1 MSTVHI
7 AEFTD
12 PGCPWAFSAEPHR
25 RRLDW
30 LFGDQLAWT
39 PVMVGLAE
47 TGDDYEAKGFT
58 TEKLSDSLKQIG
70 AAHGM
75 PIDSSLRPR
84 MSGTLP
90 ACRAVVAARLHAP
103 QATRALLRAL
113 RVHSFAGGLL
123 DDPETLAE
131 AAVDAGLD
139 PEALASWMDG
149 DDVREALAQDM
160 HRARHPAPAAL
171 GQDHKLAA
179 WEGGRRYT
187 CPSYELTLEGEADTL
202 LVAPGFQPLAAYE
215 VLLANLAPDLSKRA
229 TTDDVGEV
237 LAWAGEPLATK
248 EVAVVCEV
256 EVPEARER
264 LARVAREWPVGADG
278 YWSLT

>member
-1 MSTVHI
+1 MTTVHI

-12 PGCPWAFSAEPHR
+12 PGCPWAFSAEPMR

-39 PVMVGLAE
+39 PVLVGLAE
-47 TGDDYEAKGFT
+47 TGADYEAKGFT
-58 TEKLSDSLKQIG
+58 VDVLSGALKQIG
-70 AAHGM
+70 ADHGM

-84 MSGTLP
+84 MAGTVP

-103 QATRALLRAL
+103 ASTYALLRAL
-113 RVHSFAGGLL
+113 RVHQFAGGLL
-123 DDPETLAE
+123 DDPETLAT
-131 AAVDAGLD
+131 AAEDAGLD
-139 PEALASWMDG
+139 PEALEGWMAG
-149 DDVREALAQDM
+149 DDVRDALAEDM
-160 HRARHPAPAAL
+160 DRARHPAAAAL
-171 GQDHKLAA
+171 ALDHKLAG

-187 CPSYELTLEGEADTL
+187 CPSYELTLDGDPNTL
-202 LVAPGFQPLAAYE
+202 LVAAGFQPLPAYE
-215 VLLANLAPDLSKRA
+215 VLIANLAPGLERRPTS
-229 TTDDVGEV
+229 DDVAEV

-248 EVAVVCEV
+248 EVAMVCEL

-264 LARVAREWPVGADG
+264 LARVAQEWPVGADG